1 MSVRRGRPY
10 LKLLRERKERETISE
25 DSKGVEGD
33 GGHFLRLNK
42 GVEREGGHT

>member
-1 MSVRRGRPY
+1 VEGDGGNF
-10 LKLLRERKERETISE
+10 LRLNKGVEREKAIPKVDE
-25 DSKGVEGD
+25 GVEGD